1 MRKVFRRYA
10 CWMALGLVVACGQIS
25 RLEAADP
32 DTSSGPAL
40 MSPTVEAAL
49 VNQAPARTARST
61 AAASTKR
68 GRTDDWASATA
79 SDRGAGSNRHL
90 SRPLPPASNSRFATA
105 DGPVEPAVSQAVANS
120 WRRSSRASVR
130 SATESNGAS
139 SEAASSGEPTNSVTQ
154 SAIGAKFSTQ
164 PNFVS
169 PGVRVSATVASQ
181 PTPIA
186 ETIFEDEAP
195 LPGGA
200 PLLVAA
206 RVSTTDTPAPDSD
219 VSPATSAPT
228 SAAGGVA
235 NTSTAAAVAQPNASV
250 QTVATAATTPLHTTA
265 AAPTTTTPASTS
277 TAAAH
282 QPAVAGATPLAERRP
297 PLGYRVARLRS
308 AIQAGRAD
316 VQHASAQ
323 PGSAV
328 GGAPSAANGV
338 KQTAGFEGTV
348 IRDVPLAEAE
358 TIPAPGADAT
368 SESADLA
375 ESTTGECSDCGDDCC
390 EECCE
395 ECPRR
400 RPLLALIDK
409 LDECKAKC
417 RSCCAC
423 NQESWNNCNC
433 NGSYKFPV
441 PPLYTYHWP
450 GLYSAEL
457 MTDYH
462 SPWRFPPLKP
472 YTDELP
478 SAGEGPPQ
486 PLTMVVPTNHQ
497 QASSQPTAKP
507 TKAPAKKPSTV
518 PARAH
523 QAAAAKPAKAKPA
536 AARPPSAQRIATQA
550 TPRATAAT
558 AVQSAASA
566 VPAPAERIIG
576 EPEPMSKKIC
586 RAYGI
591 KE

>member
-10 CWMALGLVVACGQIS
+10 PLALGLVAVCGQIS
-25 RLEAADP
+25 RLGATGP
-32 DTSSGPAL
+32 DASSGPAL

-49 VNQAPARTARST
+49 VNQAPARAARST
-61 AAASTKR
+61 AATSSKR
-68 GRTDDWASATA
+68 GSTNATSTDNWASATA
-79 SDRGAGSNRHL
+79 SDRGVGSNRHM

-130 SATESNGAS
+130 TATGANGSSAEEATRGEAS
-139 SEAASSGEPTNSVTQ
+139 SPAQQ
-154 SAIGAKFSTQ
+154 SAIAAKFSAQ

-169 PGVRVSATVASQ
+169 PGARRSAAEASPSTEVAESV
-181 PTPIA
+181 
-186 ETIFEDEAP
+186 FEDEAP
-195 LPGGA
+195 LPGAA

-206 RVSTTDTPAPDSD
+206 RVSTSATPETTSD
-219 VSPATSAPT
+219 VSTATSETAD
-228 SAAGGVA
+228 VA
-235 NTSTAAAVAQPNASV
+235 TVSNTAAASKPDATVK
-250 QTVATAATTPLHTTA
+250 TVATTG
-265 AAPTTTTPASTS
+265 TTPATAMPA
-277 TAAAH
+277 TAA
-282 QPAVAGATPLAERRP
+282 PATTLTATARESIATGAAPLAERRAP
-297 PLGYRVARLRS
+297 FGHRVARLRS

-316 VQHASAQ
+316 VQHVATAQ
-323 PGSAV
+323 PGSTA
-328 GGAPSAANGV
+328 GGAQSAGNGV
-338 KQTAGFEGTV
+338 KQTSGFEGTV
-348 IRDVPLAEAE
+348 IRDVPLSEAE
-358 TIPAPGADAT
+358 TIPAPGGET
-368 SESADLA
+368 TTESTGLA
-375 ESTTGECSDCGDDCC
+375 ESATGECSDCGDDCC

-486 PLTMVVPTNHQ
+486 PLTMVVPTSHHQ
-497 QASSQPTAKP
+497 TANAQPATPKPTAQPT
-507 TKAPAKKPSTV
+507 TAPAKKPTAA
-518 PARAH
+518 PARAS
-523 QAAAAKPAKAKPA
+523 QAATTAKPATAQPA
-536 AARPPSAQRIATQA
+536 SIQRIATQA
-550 TPRATAAT
+550 TPRATVAT
-558 AVQSAASA
+558 AARPAASA
-566 VPAPAERIIG
+566 VPAAAERLIG

-586 RAYGI
+586 RAYGM

>member
-10 CWMALGLVVACGQIS
+10 PWMAIGLVAACGQVS
-25 RLEAADP
+25 ELGAAGP
-32 DTSSGPAL
+32 DAASGPAL
-40 MSPTVEAAL
+40 MSPTAEAAL
-49 VNQAPARTARST
+49 LNQAPASAVRSPAAAGTKRGNT
-61 AAASTKR
+61 AAAGTNN
-68 GRTDDWASATA
+68 WASATA
-79 SDRGAGSNRHL
+79 SDRGVGSNRHM

-105 DGPVEPAVSQAVANS
+105 AEPVEPAVSQAVANS

-130 SATESNGAS
+130 PASGTAGSNTEDTTRGEATD
-139 SEAASSGEPTNSVTQ
+139 PVKR
-154 SAIGAKFSTQ
+154 SAIAAKFNAQ

-169 PGVRVSATVASQ
+169 PGVRGSAAETLQSTVATE
-181 PTPIA
+181 PEA
-186 ETIFEDEAP
+186 EAP
-195 LPGGA
+195 LAGEA
-200 PLLVAA
+200 PILIAA
-206 RVSTTDTPAPDSD
+206 RVSTTTTPELASE
-219 VSPATSAPT
+219 VSTATSAPT
-228 SAAGGVA
+228 SAAADVA
-235 NTSTAAAVAQPNASV
+235 NVSNTAAVSKPDASV
-250 QTVATAATTPLHTTA
+250 KTVAIAREPSA
-265 AAPTTTTPASTS
+265 
-277 TAAAH
+277 
-282 QPAVAGATPLAERRP
+282 AGATPLAERRA
-297 PLGYRVARLRS
+297 PLGHRVARLRS

-316 VQHASAQ
+316 VQHLAAAQ
-323 PGSAV
+323 PGSAA
-328 GGAPSAANGV
+328 GAAQSAGNGV
-338 KQTAGFEGTV
+338 KQTSGFEGTV
-348 IRDVPLAEAE
+348 IRDVPASEAE
-358 TIPAPGADAT
+358 MIPSPGADST
-368 SESADLA
+368 TESADLA
-375 ESTTGECSDCGDDCC
+375 ESTTGECSDCGDDSC
-390 EECCE
+390 EECCT

-417 RSCCAC
+417 RGCCAC

-486 PLTMVVPTNHQ
+486 PLSMVVPTSHRQ
-497 QASSQPTAKP
+497 PASTKPTAKP
-507 TKAPAKKPSTV
+507 TTAPAKKPSAA
-518 PARAH
+518 PARTS
-523 QAAAAKPAKAKPA
+523 QAATTAKPATAKAATSQPVTSQPA
-536 AARPPSAQRIATQA
+536 TAQRIATQA
-550 TPRATAAT
+550 APRAAVAAV
-558 AVQSAASA
+558 ARPAAHA

>member
-1 MRKVFRRYA
+1 M
-10 CWMALGLVVACGQIS
+10 C
-25 RLEAADP
+25 AA
-32 DTSSGPAL
+32 
-40 MSPTVEAAL
+40 
-49 VNQAPARTARST
+49 
-61 AAASTKR
+61 
-68 GRTDDWASATA
+68 
-79 SDRGAGSNRHL
+79 
-90 SRPLPPASNSRFATA
+90 
-105 DGPVEPAVSQAVANS
+105 
-120 WRRSSRASVR
+120 
-130 SATESNGAS
+130 
-139 SEAASSGEPTNSVTQ
+139 
-154 SAIGAKFSTQ
+154 
-164 PNFVS
+164 
-169 PGVRVSATVASQ
+169 
-181 PTPIA
+181 PI
-186 ETIFEDEAP
+186 
-195 LPGGA
+195 
-200 PLLVAA
+200 
-206 RVSTTDTPAPDSD
+206 
-219 VSPATSAPT
+219 PATMP
-228 SAAGGVA
+228 
-235 NTSTAAAVAQPNASV
+235 
-250 QTVATAATTPLHTTA
+250 
-265 AAPTTTTPASTS
+265 
-277 TAAAH
+277 
-282 QPAVAGATPLAERRP
+282 
-297 PLGYRVARLRS
+297 
-308 AIQAGRAD
+308 
-316 VQHASAQ
+316 
-323 PGSAV
+323 
-328 GGAPSAANGV
+328 
-338 KQTAGFEGTV
+338 
-348 IRDVPLAEAE
+348 EAE

>member
-10 CWMALGLVVACGQIS
+10 PWMAIGLVAVCGQVS
-25 RLEAADP
+25 RLGAAGP
-32 DTSSGPAL
+32 DAASGPAL

-49 VNQAPARTARST
+49 VNQAPARAARST

-68 GRTDDWASATA
+68 GSTSATSTDNWASATA
-79 SDRGAGSNRHL
+79 SDRGAGSNRHM
-90 SRPLPPASNSRFATA
+90 SRPLPPASNSRFATV

-130 SATESNGAS
+130 TATGTAGSSTERTTRGEVTDPAQLSEMAS
-139 SEAASSGEPTNSVTQ
+139 
-154 SAIGAKFSTQ
+154 KFSAQ

-169 PGVRVSATVASQ
+169 PGARGSAAENSQ
-181 PTPIA
+181 SRGIA
-186 ETIFEDEAP
+186 ESVFEDEAP
-195 LPGGA
+195 LPGAA

-206 RVSTTDTPAPDSD
+206 RVSTSATPEPASE
-219 VSPATSAPT
+219 VSTATSAPT
-228 SAAGGVA
+228 SDSADVA
-235 NTSTAAAVAQPNASV
+235 NVSNTAVVSKPDAVK
-250 QTVATAATTPLHTTA
+250 TVATADTVSSTTVPAT
-265 AAPTTTTPASTS
+265 TS
-277 TAAAH
+277 TATARESIAT
-282 QPAVAGATPLAERRP
+282 GATPLAERRAP
-297 PLGYRVARLRS
+297 FGHRVARLRS

-323 PGSAV
+323 PR
-328 GGAPSAANGV
+328 GANGAAQTTATGV

-348 IRDVPLAEAE
+348 IRDVPLSEAE
-358 TIPAPGADAT
+358 TIPAPGVDST
-368 SESADLA
+368 TQSADLA
-375 ESTTGECSDCGDDCC
+375 ESTAGECTDCGDDSC

-486 PLTMVVPTNHQ
+486 PLTMVVPTSHYQTAN
-497 QASSQPTAKP
+497 AQPATAEPTATQTTAPATNPTAAPARANQGAATTAKP
-507 TKAPAKKPSTV
+507 AT
-518 PARAH
+518 
-523 QAAAAKPAKAKPA
+523 AKPA
-536 AARPPSAQRIATQA
+536 SVQRIATQTA
-550 TPRATAAT
+550 PRAAVAT
-558 AVQSAASA
+558 AVRPVASA